1 MKYCVNYYKDFRYN
15 DIIDEIVISYATYR
29 DSLVDR
35 LQEQNWK
42 EEQRIIIDLQLGGDI
57 NSIPI
62 LKMCMKIHSNF
73 AVRLDI
79 IQEDLIPE
87 LKDAGIPFFF
97 TNYTDTPDEI
107 YGMIHRGVCDV
118 YVTESLGFS
127 LEKISP
133 YCKEKGVNVRIIPNI
148 AQYKR
153 HFRKDIPDPYKF
165 FVRPED
171 VKLYDKYADVFEIIA
186 EDSRLSIIYEIYR
199 NEHWDGDLKQLI
211 AGFDESFYNKGIV
224 DYFGKERLICN
235 QRCMQE
241 KCTLCKQIKDL
252 ADRFKDNKLEIKTP
266 KNKEWKNETR
276 SYQEAMRIVEDA
288 NSNDNA
294 EISEE

>member
-1 MKYCVNYYKDFRYN
+1 MKYCVSYYKDFRYN
-15 DIIDEIVISYATYR
+15 DIIDEIVFNYATYR
-29 DSLVDR
+29 DKIVDK

-97 TNYTDTPDEI
+97 ANYANTPDEI

-118 YVTESLGFS
+118 YVTESLAFN
-127 LEKISP
+127 LEKISL
-133 YCKEKGVNVRIIPNI
+133 YCKEKGVKIRIIPNI
-148 AQYKR
+148 AQYKV

-171 VKLYDKYADVFEIIA
+171 VKFYEEYVDVFEIIA
-186 EDSRLSIIYEIYR
+186 KDDRLSIVYEIYR

-211 AGFDESFYNKGIV
+211 AGLDESFYNKGIV
-224 DYFGKERLICN
+224 ENFGIGRLKCG

-241 KCTLCKQIKDL
+241 KCTLCKQVQDL
-252 ADRFKDNKLEIKTP
+252 ANRFEDNKLEIKTP
-266 KNKEWKNETR
+266 KNKEWKYETE
-276 SYQEAMRIVEDA
+276 SYKEAMRIAEKSTT
-288 NSNDNA
+288 NNDG
-294 EISEE
+294 